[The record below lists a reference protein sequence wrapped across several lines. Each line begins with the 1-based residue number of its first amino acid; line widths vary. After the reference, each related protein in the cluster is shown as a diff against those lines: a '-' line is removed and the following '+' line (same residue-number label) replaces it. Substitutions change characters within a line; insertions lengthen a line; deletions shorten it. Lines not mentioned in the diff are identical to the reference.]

1 MKTLPPKDFLYNSSY
16 WDQPE
21 VQQLWGGRR
30 NIEDEVDEEEEEDVY
45 DDEFYSILK
54 EYSDDLDSEEQF
66 YHPIDDSNDM
76 QVGTYITDLDTIETL
91 QSAPVGESLL
101 DGEDHFSHFLEQED
115 FMDIE

>member
-21 VQQLWGGRR
+21 VQALWGGKLE
-30 NIEDEVDEEEEEDVY
+30 EDEEDEEDVY

-54 EYSDDLDSEEQF
+54 EFSDDLDSEEQF
-66 YHPIDDSNDM
+66 CHPIDDSNDM
-76 QVGTYITDLDTIETL
+76 SVGTYVTDMDNIEQL

-101 DGEDHFSHFLEQED
+101 DDEDHFSKMLEQED
-115 FMDIE
+115 FRDIE